1 LASLAKNE
9 AHQLSAI
16 EILNPGTR
24 GRESMKLIEGFDS
37 NYRYI
42 LVAARRA
49 RQLQSGAPPVVQT
62 NSRKPCRIAQDEIR
76 AGKVKW
82 EIPETRSAAEQ
93 AAEVLDKAFGQDA

>member
-1 LASLAKNE
+1 LASQTKE
-9 AHQLSAI
+9 RSAPTFGNQD
-16 EILNPGTR
+16 LTPGNK
-24 GRESMKLIEGFDS
+24 GEKSMKLIEGFDS

-82 EIPETRSAAEQ
+82 EIPETRTAAEQ
-93 AAEVLDKAFGQDA
+93 AAEAMDKAFGQDA